1 MASGIVALSAMGLGI
16 VLLLF
21 GKRGRMLTL
30 CALISGLAVVPFL
43 APYAV
48 AGVRALG
55 SATFD
60 GLAVLVAVA
69 ATGWVTFEL
78 KDAGTRPPTPWIALV
93 VPCLWL
99 AASGPF
105 IGIFEFFQ
113 GGLDS
118 AESFTRD
125 FDLNDY

>member
-1 MASGIVALSAMGLGI
+1 MASGIVALTATGLAI

-21 GKRGRMLTL
+21 GKQGRLLTA
-30 CALISGLAVVPFL
+30 CSFIAGLAVVPFL

-60 GLAVLVAVA
+60 GTAVLVAVVA
-69 ATGWVTFEL
+69 SGWVVFEL
-78 KDAGTRPPTPWIALV
+78 KDAGTRKLTPWIALL

-105 IGIFEFFQ
+105 IGIYEFVA

-118 AESFTRD
+118 AEQFTTE
-125 FDLNDY
+125 FNINDY